1 MAPPEKTPG
10 IGEKLTKESQ
20 MSDVSLFVRKASGL
34 VRAWSVF
41 DAFIYATFSINLI
54 TLGLFIFSYCY
65 YLQGSLITGVV
76 IGAIFTVFEVIVYA
90 SLISAMPRA
99 GGDYVWQSRI
109 LNRAIGFVLA
119 VTGWWFILWLW
130 TPLYGQML
138 TYEVYTPLLA
148 IAGFKDSA
156 LWFST
161 TSTGQFVGMLSVC
174 VIVFFY
180 IAIGMKWYARI
191 QKFCFF
197 GGSIGLAMVFLLL
210 LFGNNETFIANFNAL
225 APRFGAQAGDV
236 YAATMQAGVDAG
248 TVAGPLFPLA
258 IGASILL
265 VPMLTF
271 FNLWPNWGSTL
282 YGEVR
287 GASDYK
293 RNFMGMLWAIIVTTV
308 GAVVLFLLIGKTIGW
323 DFYKHANGAFWNST
337 WGYTSNPPPLP
348 IWPYPALFAA
358 FMVKSP
364 ALMFI
369 IVLLMSLWWFGWSG
383 TLFLSSTRVIF
394 AAAIDRMLPEWV
406 SKIEPRTKTPLNA
419 LLLMVIPSA
428 IISYLYAF
436 KVFNF
441 QTLALDATV
450 VIAITFLGSTIAGI
464 VMPWRAKDVFDGSPI
479 AKYKVPAW
487 LGWLVTA
494 IYTLFSV
501 YLIYLSFKDAWT
513 ILSGLGALGANGLTW
528 FVVIILSLLTIINAV
543 ILVWILVQVVNGVT
557 SSKAMPLVTM
567 AGLIFLGFL
576 DWLLVV
582 WFWDPNTSDGF
593 PLYAIGW
600 SNVSSMIFMFINY
613 IVAAAIYFG
622 FSAYRRRQGIQIE
635 KVYKE
640 IPVE

>member
-1 MAPPEKTPG
+1 
-10 IGEKLTKESQ
+10 

-65 YLQGSLITGVV
+65 YFGGSLITGVV
-76 IGAIFTVFEVIVYA
+76 IGAIFTIFEVIVYA

-109 LNRAIGFVLA
+109 INRAIGFILA

-148 IAGFKDSA
+148 IAGFKDAA
-156 LWFST
+156 LWFLT
-161 TSTGQFVGMLSVC
+161 PTGQFVGMLSVC
-174 VIVFFY
+174 LIVFIY
-180 IAIGMKWYARI
+180 IAIGMKWYARV
-191 QKFCFF
+191 QKFCFW
-197 GGSIGLAMVFLLL
+197 GGLVGLVIVFALL
-210 LFGNNETFIANFNAL
+210 LFGNHDTFVTNFNAM
-225 APRFGAQAGDV
+225 APTFGSDAGDV

-293 RNFMGMLWAIIVTTV
+293 RNFMGMFMAIIVTTI
-308 GAVVLFLLIGKTIGW
+308 GAVVFFLLIGKTIGW
-323 DFYKHANGAFWNST
+323 EFYNNSNGAFWN
-337 WGYTSNPPPLP
+337 WGFGYTSTPPPLP
-348 IWPYPALFAA
+348 IWPYPALFAT
-358 FMVKSP
+358 FLVKSP
-364 ALMFI
+364 VIMFI
-369 IVLLMSLWWFGWSG
+369 VVLLMSLWWFGWSG

-406 SKIEPRTKTPLNA
+406 SKIEPRTKTPIYA
-419 LLLMVIPSA
+419 LLLMVIPAA
-428 IISYLYAF
+428 IISYLYAY
-436 KVFNF
+436 KIFNF
-441 QTLALDATV
+441 NTLALDATV

-464 VMPWRAKDVFDGSPI
+464 IMPWKTKDVFEGSPI
-479 AKYKVPAW
+479 AKYKVPSW
-487 LGWLVTA
+487 LGWIMMVVYA
-494 IYTLFSV
+494 AFSI
-501 YLIYLSFKDAWT
+501 YLIFISFKYAWN
-513 ILSGLGALGANGLTW
+513 ILGGIGALGPSGTTW
-528 FVVIILSLLTIINAV
+528 FVVILLTILTIINAV
-543 ILVWILVQVVNGVT
+543 ILIWIFFQVFKGIT
-557 SSKAMPLVTM
+557 SSKAMPLVTF

-582 WFWDPNTSDGF
+582 WFWDPNVLPESLPAVGM
-593 PLYAIGW
+593 YGIGW
-600 SNVSSMIFMFINY
+600 SNVNSMIFMLANY
-613 IVAAAIYFG
+613 VVAAAIYFG
-622 FSAYRRRQGIQIE
+622 FSYYRRRQGIQIE
-635 KVYKE
+635 KVYQE